1 MEFNAADIFEGVV
14 KRIPDREAVVLGNT
28 RFTYKELDARANKAA
43 HALKKL
49 NVSKGSHIGIYAF
62 NCIEWLEI
70 MLGAYKLCAIPIN
83 INYRYVEEE
92 LKYLIDNADMEAIFF
107 HKQFSEKLLNISK
120 DLPLLKTYVS
130 IDDQS
135 DIQSDLECIDFEDL
149 IQHESEDQIVQ
160 TRSGDDKYI
169 LYTGGT
175 TGMPKGVVWRMED
188 VLMTLGG
195 GIDAV
200 TGEKYSTPDA
210 LADKCLQDQ
219 TVALALAPLMHGAAQ
234 WQSFNAFFSGWKLI
248 INDQVSFDANY
259 IWDLIAKERVM
270 NLTITGDAMG
280 RPLCDA
286 LPAAIDRGLD
296 LSCMIVLASTAS
308 VFSSTIKDA
317 ILDLLPNLFI
327 IDAVGSSET
336 GATGVNIHTKG
347 GKLKDSGGG
356 PKFNKPDFSAILNL
370 ETHQIISPSDT
381 ETIGYLARKGHVPIA
396 YYKDPEKSKKTFIE
410 VDGERFSI
418 PGDMAKY
425 ETDGQMTL
433 LGRGSVSINS
443 GGEKIFP
450 EEVEMA
456 LKAHPNVF
464 DCLVVGVADK
474 TWGQKVVAVIQRRD
488 SSELSLADLKE
499 TSAKYIA
506 SYKMPKEI
514 IFSDL
519 IERAPSGKPNYQWA
533 QKYANTR
540 LASEDSNFQE
550 KDQGDKK

>member
-14 KRIPDREAVVLGNT
+14 QRIPDREAVVLGET
-28 RFTYKELDARANKAA
+28 RLTYKELDARANKAA

-49 NVSKGSHIGIYAF
+49 NISQGSHIGIYAF

-92 LKYLIDNADMEAIFF
+92 LKYLMNNADIEAIFF
-107 HKQFSEKLLNISK
+107 HQQFSDKLNNIA
-120 DLPLLKTYVS
+120 DALPLLKTYVS
-130 IDDQS
+130 INDGS
-135 DIQSDLECIDFEDL
+135 DAKSDLVCVDYEAL
-149 IQHESEDQIVQ
+149 IEHESEEQVPQ
-160 TRSGDDKYI
+160 LRSGDDQYI

-200 TGEKYSTPDA
+200 TGEKYPTPEA

-219 TVALALAPLMHGAAQ
+219 TTALALAPLMHGAAQ
-234 WQSFNAFFSGWKLI
+234 WQSFNAFFSGWKLVF
-248 INDQVSFDANY
+248 NDQVTFDAHHA
-259 IWDLIAKERVM
+259 WDLIAKERVM

-286 LPAAIDRGLD
+286 LPAALQRGLD
-296 LSCMIVLASTAS
+296 LSCLFVIASSAS
-308 VFSSTIKDA
+308 VFSSSIKDTM
-317 ILDLLPNLFI
+317 ITLLPNLFI

-336 GATGVNIHTKG
+336 GATGVNIHTKN

-370 ETHQIISPSDT
+370 ETQQIIPQSDT

-396 YYKDPEKSKKTFIE
+396 YYKDPEKSKKTFIDVE
-410 VDGERFSI
+410 GERFSV

-425 ETDGQMTL
+425 ESDGQITL

-464 DCLVVGVADK
+464 DCLVVGVKDEI
-474 TWGQKVVAVIQRRD
+474 WGQKVVAVIQRRD
-488 SSELSLADLKE
+488 SSELTLEDLKE

-506 SYKMPKEI
+506 SYKMPKAL

-533 QKYANTR
+533 QEFANKTLR
-540 LASEDSNFQE
+540 
-550 KDQGDKK
+550 G

>member
-14 KRIPDREAVVLGNT
+14 NRVPDREAVVYGST
-28 RFTYKELDARANKAA
+28 RLTYKELDARSNKAA
-43 HALKKL
+43 NALKKL
-49 NVSKGSHIGIYAF
+49 GIKKGSHIGIYAF

-92 LKYLIDNADMEAIFF
+92 LKYLIDNADIEAIFYQ
-107 HKQFSEKLLNISK
+107 KQFSTKLNNIK
-120 DLPLLKTYVS
+120 NDLPLLKDFVCM
-130 IDDQS
+130 S
-135 DIQSDLECIDFEDL
+135 DGTDSGDIVENSIDFEGL
-149 IQHESEDQIVQ
+149 IANESESRLTVE
-160 TRSGDDKYI
+160 RSGDDHYI

-200 TGEKYSTPDA
+200 TGEKYPTPEA
-210 LADKCLQDQ
+210 FADKCLQDQ
-219 TVALALAPLMHGAAQ
+219 TVALALAPFMHGGAQ
-234 WQSFNAFFSGWKLI
+234 WQSFNSFFSGWKLV
-248 INDQVSFDANY
+248 INDQASFDADY
-259 IWDLIAKERVM
+259 IWEIVAKEKVM
-270 NLTITGDAMG
+270 NLTIMGDAMG

-286 LPAAIDRGLD
+286 LPGALKKGLD
-296 LSCMIVLASTAS
+296 LSSLFVFSSTAS
-308 VFSSTIKDA
+308 VFSPSIKDT
-317 ILDLLPNLFI
+317 ILEYLPNLFL

-336 GATGVNIHTKG
+336 GATGVNIHTKD

-356 PKFNKPDFSAILNL
+356 PKFTKPNFSEILNL
-370 ETHQIISPSDT
+370 DTLEIIQPDDT
-381 ETIGYLARKGHVPIA
+381 ETIGYLARKGHVPLA
-396 YYKDPEKSKKTFIE
+396 YYKDEEKSKKTFIE
-410 VDGERFSI
+410 VNGERYSI

-425 ETDGQMTL
+425 EEDGQMTL

-464 DCLVVGVADK
+464 DCLVVGVKDEK
-474 TWGQKVVAVIQRRD
+474 WGQKVVAVIQRRD
-488 SSELSLADLKE
+488 EQDLFLNDLKE
-499 TSAKYIA
+499 SASKYIA
-506 SYKMPKEI
+506 GYKMPKEI
-514 IFSDL
+514 VFSEI

-533 QKYANTR
+533 QNYANSK
-540 LASEDSNFQE
+540 LNI
-550 KDQGDKK
+550 K

>member
-14 KRIPDREAVVLGNT
+14 DRVPEREAVVYGST
-28 RFTYKELDARANKAA
+28 RLTYKELDARSNKAA
-43 HALKKL
+43 NALKKL
-49 NVSKGSHIGIYAF
+49 GIKKGSHIGIYAF

-92 LKYLIDNADMEAIFF
+92 LKYLIDNADIEAIFYQ
-107 HKQFSEKLLNISK
+107 KQFSTKLNNIK
-120 DLPLLKTYVS
+120 NDLPLLKDFVS
-130 IDDQS
+130 INDGTDSS
-135 DIQSDLECIDFEDL
+135 DIVENNLDFEGL
-149 IQHESEDQIVQ
+149 IANESESRLTVE
-160 TRSGDDKYI
+160 RSGDDQYI

-200 TGEKYSTPDA
+200 TGERYPTPEA
-210 LADKCLQDQ
+210 FADKCLQDQ
-219 TVALALAPLMHGAAQ
+219 TVALALAPFMHGGAQ
-234 WQSFNAFFSGWKLI
+234 WQSFNSFFSGWKLV
-248 INDQVSFDANY
+248 INDQASFDADY
-259 IWDLIAKERVM
+259 IWEIVAKEKVM
-270 NLTITGDAMG
+270 NLTIMGDAMG

-286 LPAAIDRGLD
+286 LPGALKKGLD
-296 LSCMIVLASTAS
+296 LSSLFVFSSTAS
-308 VFSSTIKDA
+308 VFSPSIKDT
-317 ILDLLPNLFI
+317 ILEYLPNLFL

-336 GATGVNIHTKG
+336 GATGVNIHTKD

-356 PKFNKPDFSAILNL
+356 PKFTKPNFSEILNL
-370 ETHQIISPSDT
+370 DTLEIIQPDDT
-381 ETIGYLARKGHVPIA
+381 DTIGYLARKGHVPIA
-396 YYKDPEKSKKTFIE
+396 YYKDEEKSKKTFIE
-410 VDGERFSI
+410 VNGERYSI

-425 ETDGQMTL
+425 EEDGQMTL

-464 DCLVVGVADK
+464 DCLVVGVKDEK
-474 TWGQKVVAVIQRRD
+474 WGQKVVAVIQRRD
-488 SSELSLADLKE
+488 ENDLFLDDLKE
-499 TSAKYIA
+499 SASKYIA

-514 IFSDL
+514 VFSEI
-519 IERAPSGKPNYQWA
+519 IERAPSGKPNYKWA
-533 QKYANTR
+533 QNYANSK
-540 LASEDSNFQE
+540 LNI
-550 KDQGDKK
+550 K

>member
-14 KRIPDREAVVLGNT
+14 DRVPDREAIVHGSIRL
-28 RFTYKELDARANKAA
+28 TYKELDARSNKAA
-43 HALKKL
+43 NALKKL
-49 NVSKGSHIGIYAF
+49 GIKKGSHIGIYAF
-62 NCIEWLEI
+62 NCVEWLEI

-92 LKYLIDNADMEAIFF
+92 LKYLIDNADMEAIFY
-107 HKQFSEKLLNISK
+107 HKQFSNKLENIKSH
-120 DLPLLKTYVS
+120 LPLLKNFICIEDNSGEDDV
-130 IDDQS
+130 IDKS
-135 DIQSDLECIDFEDL
+135 YNFEDL
-149 IQHESEDQIVQ
+149 IANEDESRLDVD
-160 TRSGDDKYI
+160 RSGDDKYI

-200 TGEKYSTPDA
+200 TGEKYPTPEA
-210 LADKCLQDQ
+210 FADKCLQDQ
-219 TVALALAPLMHGAAQ
+219 TIALALAPFMHGGAQ
-234 WQSFNAFFSGWKLI
+234 WQSFNSFFSGWKLI

-259 IWDLIAKERVM
+259 VWEVVAKEKVM
-270 NLTITGDAMG
+270 NLTIMGDAMG

-286 LPAAIDRGLD
+286 LPKAIEKGLD
-296 LSCMIVLASTAS
+296 LSSLFVLSSTAS
-308 VFSSTIKDA
+308 VFSASIKDT
-317 ILDLLPNLFI
+317 ILEYLPNLFL

-336 GATGVNIHTKG
+336 GATGVNIHTKD

-356 PKFNKPDFSAILNL
+356 PKFTKPNFSEILNL
-370 ETHQIISPSDT
+370 DTKEVIPSSDT
-381 ETIGYLARKGHVPIA
+381 ETIGYLARKGHVPVA
-396 YYKDPEKSKKTFIE
+396 YYKDEEKSKKTFIE
-410 VDGERFSI
+410 VGGVRYSI

-425 ETDGQMTL
+425 EEDGQMTL

-456 LKAHPNVF
+456 LKAHPNIF
-464 DCLVVGVADK
+464 DCLVVGVKDDR
-474 TWGQKVVAVIQRRD
+474 WGQKVVAVIQRREND
-488 SSELSLADLKE
+488 ELSLDDIKDVA
-499 TSAKYIA
+499 SKYIA

-514 IFSDL
+514 VFSEL

-533 QKYANTR
+533 QEFANSK
-540 LASEDSNFQE
+540 LEI
-550 KDQGDKK
+550 K

>member
-14 KRIPDREAVVLGNT
+14 DRIPNREAVVLGET
-28 RFTYKELDARANKAA
+28 RLTYIELDSRANKAA
-43 HALKKL
+43 NALKKL
-49 NVSKGSHIGIYAF
+49 GIKKGSHLGIYAF

-107 HKQFSEKLLNISK
+107 HKQFSKKIKNISTH
-120 DLPLLKTYVS
+120 LPLLKNYIS
-130 IDDQS
+130 IEDGLDS
-135 DIQSDLECIDFEDL
+135 KEEMKSALDFELL
-149 IQHESEDQIVQ
+149 IEHESKERIPVK
-160 TRSGDDKYI
+160 RSGDDRYI
-169 LYTGGT
+169 IYTGGT

-195 GIDAV
+195 GIDAI
-200 TGEKYSTPDA
+200 TGEKYPTPEA
-210 LADKCLQDQ
+210 FADKCLQDQ
-219 TVALALAPLMHGAAQ
+219 TTALALAPLMHGAAQ
-234 WQSFNAFFSGWKLI
+234 WQSFNAFFSGWKFI
-248 INDQVSFDANY
+248 INDQISFDANY
-259 IWDLIAKERVM
+259 VWDLVAKEKVM

-286 LPAAIDRGLD
+286 LPLALERNLD
-296 LSCMIVLASTAS
+296 LSSLIVLTSTAS
-308 VFSSTIKDA
+308 IFSSSIKDT
-317 ILDLLPNLFI
+317 ILEFLPNLFI

-336 GATGVNIHTKG
+336 GATGVNIHTKD

-356 PKFNKPDFSAILNL
+356 PKFNRPEYSAILNL
-370 ETHQIISPSDT
+370 DTHQIIPHTDT
-381 ETIGYLARKGHVPIA
+381 KTIGFLARKGHVPIA
-396 YYKDPEKSKKTFIE
+396 YYKDKAKSDKTFIE
-410 VDGERFSI
+410 VNGERYSI

-425 ETDGQMTL
+425 ENDGQMTL

-464 DCLVVGVADK
+464 DCLVVGVKDK
-474 TWGQKVVAVIQRRD
+474 TWGQKVVAVIQKRD
-488 SSELSLADLKE
+488 SSEVTIDDLKKA
-499 TSAKYIA
+499 SSKYIA
-506 SYKMPKEI
+506 GYKMPKEI
-514 IFSDL
+514 VFSDL

-533 QKYANTR
+533 QEYAN
-540 LASEDSNFQE
+540 
-550 KDQGDKK
+550 KKSSGS

>member
-14 KRIPDREAVVLGNT
+14 DRIPDREAVVLGST
-28 RFTYKELDARANKAA
+28 RLTYKELDSRSNKAA

-49 NVSKGSHIGIYAF
+49 GVKKGSHIGIYAF

-107 HKQFSEKLLNISK
+107 HKQFSAKLKNISN
-120 DLPLLKTYVS
+120 DLPLLKNYVAIEDAS
-130 IDDQS
+130 EHENS
-135 DIQSDLECIDFEDL
+135 LAESLDFESL
-149 IQHESEDQIVQ
+149 IGNESEERLLLK
-160 TRSGDDKYI
+160 RSGDDRYI

-200 TGEKYSTPDA
+200 TGEKYPTPEA
-210 LADKCLQDQ
+210 FADKCLQDQ
-219 TVALALAPLMHGAAQ
+219 TIALALAPLMHGAAQ
-234 WQSFNAFFSGWKLI
+234 WQSFNAFFSGWKFI
-248 INDQVSFDANY
+248 INDQISFDANY
-259 IWDLIAKERVM
+259 IWDVIAKEKVM

-286 LPAAIDRGLD
+286 LPSAIERGLD
-296 LSCMIVLASTAS
+296 LSSLIVLASTAS
-308 VFSSTIKDA
+308 VFSASIKDT
-317 ILDLLPNLFI
+317 ILDFLPNLFL

-336 GATGVNIHTKG
+336 GATGVNIHTKD

-356 PKFNKPDFSAILNL
+356 PKFTKPNFSEILNL
-370 ETHQIISPSDT
+370 ETHQIIPPSDT
-381 ETIGYLARKGHVPIA
+381 KTIGYLARRGHVPIA

-410 VDGERFSI
+410 VNGERFSI

-425 ETDGQMTL
+425 ESDGQMTL

-464 DCLVVGVADK
+464 DCLVVGVKDK

-499 TSAKYIA
+499 TSTKYIA

-533 QKYANTR
+533 QNYANLKLKINT
-540 LASEDSNFQE
+540 L
-550 KDQGDKK
+550 

>member
-14 KRIPDREAVVLGNT
+14 QRIPDREAVVLGET
-28 RFTYKELDARANKAA
+28 RLTYKELDARANKAA

-49 NVSKGSHIGIYAF
+49 NISQGSHIGIYAF

-92 LKYLIDNADMEAIFF
+92 LKYLMNNADIEAIFF
-107 HKQFSEKLLNISK
+107 HQQFSDKLNNIA
-120 DLPLLKTYVS
+120 DALPLLKTYVS
-130 IDDQS
+130 INDGS
-135 DIQSDLECIDFEDL
+135 DAKSDLVCVDYEAL
-149 IQHESEDQIVQ
+149 IEHESEEQVPQ
-160 TRSGDDKYI
+160 LRSGDDQYI

-200 TGEKYSTPDA
+200 TGEKYPTPEA

-219 TVALALAPLMHGAAQ
+219 TTALALAPLMHGAAQ
-234 WQSFNAFFSGWKLI
+234 WQSFNAFFSGWKLVF
-248 INDQVSFDANY
+248 NDQVTFDAHHA
-259 IWDLIAKERVM
+259 WDLIAKERVM

-286 LPAAIDRGLD
+286 LPAALQRGLD
-296 LSCMIVLASTAS
+296 LSCLFVIASSAS
-308 VFSSTIKDA
+308 VFSSSIKDKM
-317 ILDLLPNLFI
+317 ITLLPNLFI

-336 GATGVNIHTKG
+336 GATGVNIHTKD

-370 ETHQIISPSDT
+370 ETQQIIPQSDT

-396 YYKDPEKSKKTFIE
+396 YYKDPEKSKKTFIDVE
-410 VDGERFSI
+410 GERFSV

-425 ETDGQMTL
+425 ESDGQITL

-464 DCLVVGVADK
+464 DCLVVGVKDE

-488 SSELSLADLKE
+488 SSELTLEDLKE

-506 SYKMPKEI
+506 SYKMPKAL

-533 QKYANTR
+533 QEFANKT
-540 LASEDSNFQE
+540 L
-550 KDQGDKK
+550 QG